1 MKKFIISEEEKSR
14 ILGMHQEATKR
25 HYLGEQEVD
34 TTQPTFV
41 DNQGVKYFVPN
52 LDQSK
57 FSDFIYL
64 SEKDDFMGKL
74 NMLSSLGV
82 KVGIQNNPIAVG
94 AEVIKN
100 ELNRYMVNL
109 KSTQGD
115 TVAALEGPTHRD
127 LIYLSAINT
136 IENSLATA
144 IQTYLKRWRPNSQG
158 MNLINNIAFQNDPKI
173 KNVKRIIPNI
183 EEVLPKVLDMKSKKT
198 GVNVV

>member
-1 MKKFIISEEEKSR
+1 
-14 ILGMHQEATKR
+14 MHKEATKR
-25 HYLGEQEVD
+25 HYLGEQAAD
-34 TTQPTFV
+34 TIKPTYV

-52 LDQSK
+52 LDQSN

-82 KVGIQNNPIAVG
+82 KVGIQNNPIAAG
-94 AEVIKN
+94 TEVIKN
-100 ELNRYMVNL
+100 ELNRYMDNL

-115 TVAALEGPTHRD
+115 TVAALEGPTHRN

-158 MNLINNIAFQNDPKI
+158 MNLINSVAFQNDPTI
-173 KNVKRIIPNI
+173 QNVKKIIPNI
-183 EEVLPKVLDMKSKKT
+183 NEILPKVLDMKSKKT
-198 GVNVV
+198 GINVV